1 MALRLM
7 SYLGRA
13 KGQLQVVYDN
23 EDFFVKHTIK
33 MIDERV
39 NGLIWYTDGA
49 VYEE

>member
-13 KGQLQVVYDN
+13 KGQLQ
-23 EDFFVKHTIK
+23 FVKHTIK

-39 NGLIWYTDGA
+39 NGLTRYTDGA

>member
-13 KGQLQVVYDN
+13 KGQLQVVHDN
-23 EDFFVKHTIK
+23 EDFFVKHAIK

-39 NGLIWYTDGA
+39 NGLTRYTDGA